1 MAPGITFHDHKPAGL
16 SLRRAVIDGLSAE
29 PKAIPPKF
37 FYDQRGSALFS
48 TLCQQPEYYPPEIEQ
63 KMLSELSGEIARLA
77 GGGRMVFEPGAGALT
92 KIRLLL
98 EPLQPAAYVPMD
110 ISGEYLRT
118 AASDLARAFPWLPVH
133 ATCVDFTH
141 SLPIPDP
148 APAGPRLAF
157 FPGSSIGNFDP
168 QAAVGFLQLVAR
180 QLGPKGLLLIGVD
193 TKKDPRVL
201 HAAYNDRAG
210 ITAAFNLNLL
220 RRMRDELGLE
230 CDPDQFE
237 HRAFYNPGPG
247 RIEMHL
253 VSRRSQT
260 LRMNGYRFE
269 FSEGESV
276 HTENSYKYTP
286 QEFIS
291 LAADAGLELQEY
303 WLGEGSLFALY
314 LLRNG

>member
-1 MAPGITFHDHKPAGL
+1 MARITFHDHKPAGL
-16 SLRRAVIDGLSAE
+16 SLRHAVIEGLSAA
-29 PKAIPPKF
+29 PKSIPPKF
-37 FYDQRGSALFS
+37 FYDQRGSALF
-48 TLCQQPEYYPPEIEQ
+48 TELCRQPEYYPPEVEQ
-63 KMLSELSGEIARLA
+63 EMLQQLSEEIARLA

-110 ISGEYLRT
+110 ISGEFLRQ
-118 AASDLARAFPWLPVH
+118 AASGLARAYPWLAVH
-133 ATCVDFTH
+133 AACVDFTH
-141 SLPIPDP
+141 SLPIPEP

-168 QAAVGFLQLVAR
+168 RAAVGFLRLVAG
-180 QLGPKGLLLIGVD
+180 QLGRKGMLLIGVD
-193 TKKDPRVL
+193 TKKDPQLL

-210 ITAAFNLNLL
+210 VTAAFNLNLL
-220 RRMRDELGLE
+220 RRMRDEAGLE
-230 CDPDQFE
+230 CDPEQFE
-237 HRAFYNPGPG
+237 HRAFYNQQQG

-253 VSRRSQT
+253 VSRRAQT

-269 FSEGESV
+269 FSEGETV

-286 QEFIS
+286 QEFIA

-303 WLGEGSLFALY
+303 WLGREGLFGLY